1 MRHIIAIIIFAT
13 LLAGAGSCSPR
24 REAADISRAEAILDS
39 LPDSALAILDSIDPA
54 GLGDDL
60 RALHAILL
68 LRAKEICD
76 IDISDDSLMPGVID
90 YYERVGDRPPEVL
103 ARYHHAQ
110 AQYQRHDYARSI
122 ISATKAYDIAAAD
135 SLHFWCG
142 MTSRLI
148 ADCYLET
155 RNSAEELSYAR
166 RALHH
171 FRASGRHL
179 YARYALN
186 DLACAQ
192 VSACDYDGAISTCR
206 QVIDSALYHSDSRLY
221 GNANY
226 LLGMAYIGK
235 NDYVEAIKSYQDIK
249 ENRDLDADEFVYLGI
264 AYAFEGQTKEAESIA
279 DSIAHSGTE
288 FRQDLV
294 TWLRFAISRSKHDYL
309 TAMNAAYTLDS
320 MSNKTYERFITQ
332 NITGSLVSS
341 YEADKQ
347 FQLLKEANIKTK
359 ATVTIIILIFAILT
373 VCAVGWLIIRMHK
386 RKISEISLAA
396 SRIEEDLR
404 NARSCNKAIFSLKYD
419 MLDRLCQLVF
429 QSGTDEKS
437 QDAISEAVISHLK
450 EWRNMKKKKFAEL
463 TSMIDKAYDNLY
475 SDFITDFPATNED
488 DLKIFIFSILGF
500 SGSSIAWFLKNITV
514 TSVYDRKKRLK
525 NRIKTSGATNRE
537 RYLEYL

>member
-1 MRHIIAIIIFAT
+1 
-13 LLAGAGSCSPR
+13 
-24 REAADISRAEAILDS
+24 
-39 LPDSALAILDSIDPA
+39 
-54 GLGDDL
+54 
-60 RALHAILL
+60 
-68 LRAKEICD
+68 
-76 IDISDDSLMPGVID
+76 
-90 YYERVGDRPPEVL
+90 
-103 ARYHHAQ
+103 
-110 AQYQRHDYARSI
+110 
-122 ISATKAYDIAAAD
+122 
-135 SLHFWCG
+135 
-142 MTSRLI
+142 
-148 ADCYLET
+148 
-155 RNSAEELSYAR
+155 

-186 DLACAQ
+186 DLARAL
-192 VSACDYDGAISTCR
+192 VSHSDYDEAIAIGRVT
-206 QVIDSALYHSDSRLY
+206 IDSARAHEDLNLESGAYQ
-221 GNANY
+221 
-226 LLGMAYIGK
+226 LLGLSFIAQSKYK
-235 NDYVEAIKSYQDIK
+235 DA
-249 ENRDLDADEFVYLGI
+249 LDAYLAIYKLDQMTPDDYTYLGI
-264 AYAFEGQTKEAESIA
+264 SYALDGRLKQAKVIY
-279 DSIAHSGTE
+279 DSISSSDVKRRDDLLCWLKFEISKQSGDYRTAMYAS
-288 FRQDLV
+288 QDL
-294 TWLRFAISRSKHDYL
+294 D
-309 TAMNAAYTLDS
+309 N
-320 MSNKTYERFITQ
+320 MSNSNLEHIILQ
-332 NITGSLVSS
+332 NLTGTLISS
-341 YEADKQ
+341 YETDKQ
-347 FQLLKEANIKTK
+347 LQSFKTEAIKTK

-386 RKISEISLAA
+386 RKISEITLAA

-429 QSGTDEKS
+429 QSGMDEKS